1 MKKSIFICT
10 ILLVCVM
17 PSNAQIDI
25 LTKSTNTKPTDTNPR
40 LPVVQYDSTYNY
52 DKQYDISSYYGL
64 KIYCA
69 TQCNTMRYGD
79 QANHPEYYNLRDRY
93 LTIIPNPDTNSSYRI
108 ALYDSLSGYSY
119 IYRFAH
125 FNQGFEDNYQL
136 NYYFVMVAYY
146 EKIKELYEGKDFI
159 YVREDDNGFYGS
171 TPFNGLRSRETFT
184 RNSEIKKG
192 TLWHC
197 DGIGVDPSDLNGFA
211 YANGKYNRVVLYL
224 SNEEYG
230 SYYCYA
236 YSNDMNDGKA
246 GNYILGKF
254 QTPEAYAKAK
264 RQKAAA
270 AQAKKKKQE
279 EERAKINAE
288 RAKQDRE
295 NHERLVR
302 LYGQQKA
309 DMIERGE
316 VAIGFTKAMCKEAW
330 GSPSSVNTTEN
341 KYGKHEQWVY
351 GGGRYLYFENGV
363 LTTIQK

>member
-1 MKKSIFICT
+1 MKKSIWFGVAMSIF
-10 ILLVCVM
+10 VM
-17 PSNAQIDI
+17 SANAQIDI
-25 LTKSTNTKPTDTNPR
+25 MTKSTKTKPQ

-52 DKQYDISSYYGL
+52 DKQYDISSYFGQ
-64 KIYCA
+64 KIYCVN
-69 TQCNTMRYGD
+69 QCYTIRVGD
-79 QANHPEYYNLRDRY
+79 NAKFPESYNLRDRY
-93 LTIIPNPDTNSSYRI
+93 LTLIPNPDTTSSFRI

-119 IYRFAH
+119 IYRLPYNEQRFK
-125 FNQGFEDNYQL
+125 DNYQL
-136 NYYFVMVAYY
+136 NYYFVMVGYY
-146 EKIKELYEGKDFI
+146 ERIKELYEGKDFI
-159 YVREDDNGFYGS
+159 YVREDEDGWYGS
-171 TPFNGLRSRETFT
+171 TPFNGLRSRETDLC
-184 RNSEIKKG
+184 NSQIKKG

-197 DGIGVDPSDLNGFA
+197 DGVGVNPSDLNNSH
-211 YANGKYNRVVLYL
+211 YALGKYNRVVLYL

-264 RQKAAA
+264 KQKDAA
-270 AQAKKKKQE
+270 AQAKKKQQE

-302 LYGQQKA
+302 LYGQKKA
-309 DMIERGE
+309 DMIKRGE

-330 GSPSSVNTTEN
+330 GSPRSVNTTEN
-341 KYGKHEQWVY
+341 RSGVHEQWVY
-351 GGGRYLYFENGV
+351 GGGRYLYFDNGT